1 MVLGVFSTLLI
12 PMDRVLDLHVFTE
25 RRGTSLQM
33 KMQPDPDFI
42 EIKGVFTN
50 LRKRK
55 EGKNEKVFYLRLF
68 LRNFLVF
75 LFFLLFLL
83 LLAGAG

>member
-12 PMDRVLDLHVFTE
+12 PMDRVLYLRVFTE

-42 EIKGVFTN
+42 EIKGVFTD

-55 EGKNEKVFYLRLF
+55 EGKNEKD
-68 LRNFLVF
+68 
-75 LFFLLFLL
+75 FFT
-83 LLAGAG
+83 